1 MRLRIH
7 DQKDFGAGLLYMGF
21 GAAFSLGALDYK
33 MGDAARMGPGWFPF
47 WVGLLLVLVGV
58 LTAGSGLRAGGTAE
72 KIRRPQLA
80 PLAWVIGAVVLFG
93 LALEPLG
100 LVLALTLL
108 VVVSMRASH
117 EFRWAPAI
125 ATAVALILFSIGVF
139 VWGIDLLIDLWPATF
154 G

>member
-58 LTAGSGLRAGGTAE
+58 LTAASGLRAGGTAE